1 MSEIPLKRLRELRL
15 RADKLLANVDQD
27 LKAFIHT
34 KDHLTFRRKP
44 DSESRKGDV
53 NVTTTCSCVMAL
65 ALTNNFHRFY
75 FEGKEE
81 GSDSAKAQEILS
93 SLVNAPWMSS
103 GLTSNNAFTTA
114 LVLRTYG
121 YLRHHELLTGPS
133 NLKKQWDLELNIRNP
148 TGLARRLKQQR
159 NEATCFLYRS
169 LSDKTHALIA
179 KKSPSDTKEQH
190 NKKLLNHLT
199 SDLRHIIHAGWIYD
213 RQRFPN
219 ALKNT
224 IRDLKATTNN
234 YQLAEMNHQL
244 LSDAFP
250 REIKQPQKRSFPQ
263 IAGLMATR
271 ADNFRINDYPPATP
285 VVYWFVDGVSKAEIK
300 LRPSR
305 WKTLCEFASREFNHQ
320 RSLVV
325 AKHYAMMDPVTM
337 GMAACLCARLRSVC
351 SDPENKLAEE
361 LATLPSMLELEDS
374 IKEVFA
380 HQTLAGIWPK
390 YFPMFHYQEA
400 GSNFCFTFEL
410 LEAVLHEFGDTPS
423 ELLSDPAIING
434 LERAVAWCEERRLE
448 MLDPDGAAY
457 SGWNSGGD
465 LATLRNNIPESW
477 ATAVVHMYLSEMSS
491 VLSHHIQKRLL
502 EYYKGQKAEDSDK
515 RLVELLDIEL
525 SMQGEKQSLVTLLEN
540 ELVHANS
547 GRKEAELRRGK
558 LRKPMS
564 ALLFGPP
571 GTSKTA
577 LTKAIAKALG
587 WPLIIINPS
596 EFVKDSLANVY
607 LRADEIFRDLGD
619 LSAVVVFFDEMDALM
634 QSRAGIGL
642 DTATQFLTTSMLPQL
657 TTLHDKGRVVFLM
670 ATNYQSKFDP
680 ALKLAGRFDLLL
692 CMGPPTF
699 EQKLKKLSAFFSE
712 PSLAT
717 KQGRKAEA
725 VIRMHARKGTWLYSQ
740 LELFTFDEFKQFLSR
755 IGKGTNI
762 GNVLA
767 SLSRQAFE
775 EKVRDYSEY
784 VTLRLKDALPK
795 SPKTLSKNQLANW
808 DEYPIPDSDTE
819 PKEEKSEM
827 VKYLLDRQVSK
838 KQY

>member
-1 MSEIPLKRLRELRL
+1 MSEIPLKRLRDLRL
-15 RADKLLANVDQD
+15 RADKLLANVEQD
-27 LKAFIHT
+27 LKAFIHA

-44 DSESRKGDV
+44 ESESRKGDV

-75 FEGKEE
+75 FQGKEE
-81 GSDSAKAQEILS
+81 GSDSTKAQEILN

-121 YLRHHELLTGPS
+121 HLRHHELLTGPS

-179 KKSPSDTKEQH
+179 KRSPNDTKEQY
-190 NKKLLNHLT
+190 NKKLLKHLT
-199 SDLRHIIHAGWIYD
+199 SDFRHIIHAGWIYS
-213 RQRFPN
+213 RQRFPK

-224 IRDLKATTNN
+224 VQDLKATTNG

-250 REIKQPQKRSFPQ
+250 LEIKQPQKRSFPQ
-263 IAGLMATR
+263 IADLMATR

-285 VVYWFVDGVSKAEIK
+285 VVYWFVDGVSKAQIK
-300 LRPSR
+300 LHPSR
-305 WKTLCEFASREFNHQ
+305 WKTLCEFSSREFNHQ

-337 GMAACLCARLRSVC
+337 GMAACLCARLRSIC
-351 SDPENKLAEE
+351 SDSENKLAEE

-434 LERAVAWCEERRLE
+434 FERAVAWCEERRLE
-448 MLDPDGAAY
+448 MLDPGGDAY

-502 EYYKGQKAEDSDK
+502 EYYKGQMAEDSDK
-515 RLVELLDIEL
+515 SLDKLLDIEL
-525 SMQGEKQSLVTLLEN
+525 FMQGKKQGLVTLLQDK
-540 ELVHANS
+540 LVQANI
-547 GRKEAELRRGK
+547 GKKEAELRGGK
-558 LRKPMS
+558 LKKPMS

-642 DTATQFLTTSMLPQL
+642 DTPTQFLTTSMLPQL

-680 ALKLAGRFDLLL
+680 ALKRAGRFDLLL
-692 CMGPPTF
+692 CMGPPMLS
-699 EQKLKKLSAFFSE
+699 QKLKRLNVFFPEKSFDQ
-712 PSLAT
+712 
-717 KQGRKAEA
+717 KQTIKANAAVRKYAK
-725 VIRMHARKGTWLYSQ
+725 KGTWIYGQ
-740 LELFTFDEFKQFLSR
+740 Q
-755 IGKGTNI
+755 IGRAH
-762 GNVLA
+762 V
-767 SLSRQAFE
+767 
-775 EKVRDYSEY
+775 
-784 VTLRLKDALPK
+784 
-795 SPKTLSKNQLANW
+795 
-808 DEYPIPDSDTE
+808 
-819 PKEEKSEM
+819 
-827 VKYLLDRQVSK
+827 
-838 KQY
+838 